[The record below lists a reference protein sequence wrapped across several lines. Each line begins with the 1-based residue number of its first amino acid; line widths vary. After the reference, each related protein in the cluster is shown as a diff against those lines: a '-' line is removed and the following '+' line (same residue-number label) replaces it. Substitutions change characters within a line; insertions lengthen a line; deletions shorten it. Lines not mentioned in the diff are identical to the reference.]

1 MKKVISLC
9 LFLMSVCGIALP
21 LHAADY
27 RIDHLEPALW
37 WTGMHNRTLQ
47 LLVHGPA
54 IAELEPALAMPGV
67 QLTSV
72 QRVANKNYLFLNLTI
87 DAHAAPGT
95 FNIVFRRGARGEV
108 VLTHAYPLLAREK
121 QSAQR
126 MGFSSADVVLNLMP
140 DRFSNGNPAN
150 DSVPQLQ
157 EKANRDNPGGR
168 HGGDIEGMRRH
179 LDYLAALGYTAMWPT
194 PLLESDQRE
203 YSYHGYATTNHYRID
218 ARYGSNAD
226 YQRLVREA
234 KAKGIV
240 MIQDIVLNHIGSGHW
255 WMRDLPTPD
264 WITHG
269 GKFVGTRHH
278 RLAVQDPYAAKA
290 DRDNF
295 VTGWFEPNMPDL
307 NQRNPLLAN
316 YLIQNT
322 IWWIEYAGL
331 NGVRIDTYGY
341 SDNAFLADWSRAV
354 MVEYPNLN
362 MVGEEWSGNPNVVS
376 RWQRGKQNFDGYVSH
391 TPGMIDFPLHEALRR
406 ALADERGSLDALYET
421 LALDYLY
428 PEPRKLMLFEGNHDV
443 PRTFSVLDED
453 QDAYRMAMVFL
464 LTAPRIP
471 QLYYGTEVQMT
482 SPKLRDDAA
491 ARRDFPGGWAGDKV
505 NAVTGEGLS
514 RQQKDAQDFLRQLM
528 NWRKTQTV
536 IHDGKFLH
544 FAPEDGTYVY
554 FRYDGSKKLMVIFNK
569 NRQDAQL
576 ATARFAEMLKGASTG
591 LDAQSG
597 KTVSVKDMIRVP
609 ARSALILELAP

>member
-9 LFLMSVCGIALP
+9 LLFMAACSVTLQA
-21 LHAADY
+21 HATNY
-27 RIDHLEPALW
+27 RIDHLEPSVW
-37 WTGMHNRTLQ
+37 WTGMQNRTLQ

-54 IAELEPALAMPGV
+54 IADLEPTLVMPGV

-72 QRVANKNYLFLNLTI
+72 QRVANRNYLFLNLTI
-87 DAHAAPGT
+87 AAIAAPGT
-95 FNIVFRRGARGEV
+95 FDIVFRRGSAGEP
-108 VLTHAYPLLAREK
+108 VLTHAYTLLAREK

-126 MGFSSADVVLNLMP
+126 RGFSSADVVLNLMP
-140 DRFSNGNPAN
+140 DRFANGNPAN

-157 EKANRDNPGGR
+157 EKVNRAYPGGR
-168 HGGDIEGMRRH
+168 HGGDIEGMRQH

-203 YSYHGYATTNHYRID
+203 YSYHGYAMTNHYLVD

-226 YQRLVREA
+226 YQRLVAEA

-269 GKFVGTRHH
+269 SKFVGTRHH
-278 RLAVQDPYAAKA
+278 RLAVQDPYASNA

-331 NGVRIDTYGY
+331 NGIRVDTYGY
-341 SDNAFLADWSRAV
+341 SDSAFLTDWSRAV
-354 MVEYPNLN
+354 MAEYPNLH
-362 MVGEEWSGNPNVVS
+362 MVGEEWNGNPNVVS
-376 RWQRGKQNFDGYVSH
+376 RWQRGKNNFDGYVSH
-391 TPGMIDFPLHEALRR
+391 MPGMIDFPVHEAMRR
-406 ALADERGSLDALYET
+406 AFAGDSGNLDALYEM

-428 PEPRKLMLFEGNHDV
+428 PAPRKLMLFEGNHDV
-443 PRTFSVLDED
+443 PRTFSVLDD
-453 QDAYRMAMVFL
+453 DPALYRMAMVFL

-471 QLYYGTEVQMT
+471 QLYYGTEVQMP
-482 SPKLRDDAA
+482 SPKERDDAA

-505 NAVTGEGLS
+505 NAFTGEGLS
-514 RQQKDAQDFLRQLM
+514 LQQKEAQAFVRQML

-536 IHDGKFLH
+536 VHDGKFLH

-554 FRYDGSKKLMVIFNK
+554 FRYDGSKKLMVVFNK
-569 NRQDAQL
+569 NKKDTEL
-576 ATARFAEMLKGASTG
+576 ATARFAEMLKGASSG
-591 LDAQSG
+591 IDALSG
-597 KTVSVKDMIRVP
+597 KTVSVKDVIRLP